1 MTKLPFKILGVE
13 HIAIAVSDIRTS
25 TSFFNSFL
33 GLEHIKTEKIKNQK
47 VYTHIYDSKNS
58 KIELL
63 EAISNDSPITN
74 FLKKRGEGIHH
85 IAFKVDKL
93 QIALNYLKDNGIS
106 LINETPQIGAEGF
119 LIAFLHPKSTNGV
132 LVELCESID

>member
-25 TSFFNSFL
+25 TNFFNSFL

-47 VYTHIYDSKNS
+47 LIHIYDSKNS

-74 FLKKRGEGIHH
+74 FLKNVARVFI
-85 IAFKVDKL
+85 I
-93 QIALNYLKDNGIS
+93 
-106 LINETPQIGAEGF
+106 
-119 LIAFLHPKSTNGV
+119 
-132 LVELCESID
+132 

>member
-13 HIAIAVSDIRTS
+13 HIAIAVSNIKTS
-25 TSFFNSFL
+25 TNFFNSLL
-33 GLEHIKTEKIKNQK
+33 GLNHITTEKIKNQK
-47 VYTHIYDSKNS
+47 VSTHIFDSKNS

-63 EAISNDSPITN
+63 DAISDNSPIAN

-93 QIALNYLKDNGIS
+93 QIALNYLKNNGIS
-106 LINETPQIGAEGF
+106 LIDETPQIGAEG
-119 LIAFLHPKSTNGV
+119 LMIAFLHPKSTNGV
-132 LVELCESID
+132 LVELCQSID